1 MGYGCFKNHDS
12 QNTVK
17 EMDFGTMIGESF
29 EYAKDAVFGNYKK
42 WLMLVAATILLGIPL
57 FGYLMKVLRGE
68 NPSPEVKDWR
78 TLFADGIKY
87 LAITLIYAIPLI
99 IAGILIAR
107 EVVAGMT
114 GGTLADM
121 MTAFVLIIV
130 GLVIM
135 IIIAIFIAF
144 FEIIGIVRFA
154 RTGSV
159 REAFNVIEILAMI
172 KKLGFGRYLIA
183 FDILI
188 ISGFIMEII
197 GNVLMIIP
205 VIGGFICLF
214 LIPPFTLFIARF
226 ISLLYDSANRG

>member
-1 MGYGCFKNHDS
+1 MDVLKYHDS

-42 WLMLVAATILLGIPL
+42 WLMLVVATILLGIPL
-57 FGYLMKVLRGE
+57 FGYLMMVLRGE
-68 NPSPEVKDWR
+68 NPSPEVKDWE
-78 TLFADGIKY
+78 TLFVDGVQY
-87 LAITLIYAIPLI
+87 LVVTLIYAIPLI
-99 IAGILIAR
+99 IVGTLIVRAI
-107 EVVAGMT
+107 VAGMT
-114 GGTLADM
+114 AGTLADM
-121 MTAFVLIIV
+121 MNAFGLIIV

-135 IIIAIFIAF
+135 IIIAIFLAI
-144 FEIIGIVRFA
+144 FEIIGVVRLA
-154 RTGSV
+154 RTGSI
-159 REAFNVIEILAMI
+159 REAFNVNEILATI
-172 KKLGFGRYLIA
+172 KKLGWGRYLIA

-188 ISGFIMEII
+188 ISGFIMEIM

-226 ISLLYDSANRG
+226 ITLLYDSAGMA